1 MSRRRGGAFN
11 VISVSAI
18 DLFAS
23 AMGVFIVL
31 AIIMV
36 PFFLNK
42 DRVLG
47 AIREMRAQIAE
58 LTGQLDNANAANVR
72 LQGDLDAANAAN
84 GRLQGELDQTNAD
97 NADLQGQIDDVRS
110 ELSGAKPNVVV
121 AIAWETNPNDD
132 IDLHVLDPLGNHV
145 YYAER
150 QGLGGSELTVDSLN
164 AGAEVFADPSPD
176 DGEYVIC
183 YHYFSAASGSSR
195 RELVEAFLFYNDKI
209 VLPTFELSR
218 VTQKVEI
225 ARLVVE
231 GREGRVVTDR
241 HGQAC
246 PYEIKDG

>member
-11 VISVSAI
+11 VLGVSAI

-31 AIIMV
+31 SIILV

-47 AIREMRAQIAE
+47 ALRDMRAQIAE
-58 LTGQLDNANAANVR
+58 LTGQLDNANTANAR

-84 GRLQGELDQTNAD
+84 DNLQGALDTANASND
-97 NADLQGQIDDVRS
+97 QLQGQLDDVRS
-110 ELSGAKPNVVV
+110 ELAGAKPNVVV
-121 AIAWETNPNDD
+121 AIAWEDNKEDD
-132 IDLHVLDPLGNHV
+132 VDLHIVDPRGNHV
-145 YYAER
+145 YFKQR
-150 QGLGGSELTVDSLN
+150 TGSGGSELTVDSQD

-176 DGEYVIC
+176 NGEYVIC
-183 YHYFSAASGSSR
+183 YHYYDATGSGTTVR
-195 RELVEAFLFYNDKI
+195 GFLFYNDKI
-209 VLPTFELSR
+209 GLPDRFLSR
-218 VTQKVEI
+218 DNQKVEV

-241 HGQAC
+241 SGQRC
-246 PYEIKDG
+246 PFRIDDS